1 MKNQQKTI
9 INCILDFFQYCEN
22 DRDFS
27 DKTIENY
34 GRYLNRF
41 IRWLKTSNLSY
52 LTPKDLSLDMISKYR
67 EHLSTQKIKPI
78 TINFYL
84 IALRAFLSYLSEKD
98 IPCPISAQKIKLPK
112 KEKEKQKEIL
122 SPAQLDKLLNAPD
135 TSHNI
140 GLRDKVILEII
151 SSTGL
156 KIAELTRINKTGV
169 EIDNFT
175 GRAIIDVP
183 DKKGGA
189 RSVYI
194 PPKTTEWLI
203 RYLDNRKDNDKAL
216 FINYK
221 KQKEN
226 SFSPIRLTVRSIERM
241 VLKYGNATDFPEP
254 ITPETL
260 RNAYIKSVLENEP
273 GEIKTVYGHQNSTIK
288 KYLPNS
294 YPETKIIKTNTTNWN
309 AIETRIKKEALW
321 LKNNIDTMP
330 TKYQGKET
338 LITCEDCILRKL
350 AILIVSGKIK
360 ARKIKFE
367 QLPWEND
374 PELYKNHAHGEEWHR
389 KMMNAAA
396 NYFKKDEYQTSL
408 EPMVNL
414 GRADVGIFSKSL
426 KSPIYIEIGTTSLYK
441 LLYNLLTMEN
451 SIFLI
456 IPAEEYMIEFK
467 T

>member
-1 MKNQQKTI
+1 MKNPQKTI
-9 INCILDFFQYCEN
+9 INYILDFFQYCEK

-52 LTPKDLSLDMISKYR
+52 LTPKDFSLDTVSGYKEY
-67 EHLSTQKIKPI
+67 LSTQKIKAI
-78 TINFYL
+78 TVNYYL

-98 IPCPISAQKIKLPK
+98 IPCPISAEKIKLPK

-122 SPAQLDKLLNAPD
+122 NSAQLNKLLNAPD

-140 GLRDKVILEII
+140 GLRDKLILEII

-156 KIAELTRINKTGV
+156 KIAELTRTNKASIK
-169 EIDNFT
+169 IDDFT

-183 DKKGGA
+183 EKKGGA

-194 PPKTTEWLI
+194 PRKTTEWLI
-203 RYLDNRKDNDKAL
+203 KYLNNRKDNDKAL
-216 FINYK
+216 FINYRK
-221 KQKEN
+221 RKDN
-226 SFSPIRLTVRSIERM
+226 DLSPIRLTVRSIERM

-273 GEIKTVYGHQNSTIK
+273 GEIKAVYGHQNSIIK
-288 KYLPNS
+288 KYLPTS
-294 YPETKIIKTNTTNWN
+294 YPEAKITKTNTTDWN
-309 AIETRIKKEALW
+309 LIETHIKKEVLW

-330 TKYQGKET
+330 TRYRGKEI

-374 PELYKNHAHGEEWHR
+374 PELYKNHIHGEEWHR
-389 KMMNAAA
+389 KMMNAAT
-396 NYFKKDEYQTSL
+396 NYFKKDEFQTSL
-408 EPMVNL
+408 EPMLNL
-414 GRADVGIFSKSL
+414 GRADVGVLLGSL
-426 KSPIYIEIGTTSLYK
+426 KSTIYIEIGTTSFYK